1 MIEEIRDLRSGER
14 DRRQLFRALSRIYD
28 RRDPGSTGLQVDH
41 IIPQSLAN
49 RPALMRM
56 NLAESRISTIL
67 AAVDRLGNLQ
77 LLIERENREKGD
89 MSFETWIDTRGQTF
103 LDAHLIPDR
112 PDLWRVTMLPE
123 FVQAREALI
132 RDQLKMVVG
141 A

>member
-1 MIEEIRDLRSGER
+1 MVLVQKGSVFAFPIARCPKDCPSG
-14 DRRQLFRALSRIYD
+14 
-28 RRDPGSTGLQVDH
+28 TGHQIDH

-49 RPALMRM
+49 RRALMRM
-56 NLAESRISTIL
+56 NLPESRISTIL

-89 MSFETWIDTRGQTF
+89 MSFETWMETRGQSF

-123 FVQAREALI
+123 FVQARETLI
-132 RDQLKMVVG
+132 WGRVQRVVG
-141 A
+141 I